1 MNTAFSGRGFGITTV
16 VENYNGYDLINNV
29 GTGLI
34 GITKSSAINSSHLD
48 MFGNRKYEEVTRYDE
63 SGNMGERIS
72 YRQIIEREYLK
83 ADGNIDRV
91 AQLLGNAS
99 LVKTQSQILGYRG
112 E

>member
-1 MNTAFSGRGFGITTV
+1 MGRETVGYSLRYTPDGWNGSGYNENELVDVTKTMNTAFSGRGFAITTV

-63 SGNMGERIS
+63 SGNMGEANELQTDNR
-72 YRQIIEREYLK
+72 
-83 ADGNIDRV
+83 
-91 AQLLGNAS
+91 
-99 LVKTQSQILGYRG
+99 T
-112 E
+112 